1 MMNKS
6 SETRSS
12 SFHSATIGKLVSFGR
27 KKDGVVSIEA
37 ALLFPMMIILLLG
50 TIDVT
55 HAISLKRK
63 VAVAASAVVDLT
75 TQESANVTAGELDQ
89 FIQAADAIMKPF
101 AAADINVDL
110 VNFRRDGNDVT
121 EEWSHSRGGCGDT
134 AGSLSADTLAKLSEE
149 ENDVVIARVCLS
161 FQPLVGY
168 IVGSGSWEVEE
179 SVAQR
184 PRNGLTLDCSNC

>member
-1 MMNKS
+1 MDNS
-6 SETRSS
+6 SVTRSNTA
-12 SFHSATIGKLVSFGR
+12 HAGTIGKLASFGR

-37 ALLFPMMIILLLG
+37 ALLFPVMILLLLG

-55 HAISLKRK
+55 HVISLKRK

-75 TQESANVTAGELDQ
+75 TQESTNVTAGELDD
-89 FIQAADAIMKPF
+89 FIRAADAIMKPF
-101 AAADINVDL
+101 SSADTKVDL
-110 VNFRRDGNDVT
+110 INFRRNGSNVT
-121 EEWSHSRGGCGDT
+121 QEWSHSRGGCGG
-134 AGSLSADTLAKLSEE
+134 APPSLTGATLTKLTQED
-149 ENDVVIARVCLS
+149 NDIIVARVCLT

-168 IVGSGSWEVEE
+168 IIGSGSWEVEE

>member
-1 MMNKS
+1 MDNS
-6 SETRSS
+6 SVTRTTTVCRRI
-12 SFHSATIGKLVSFGR
+12 AGQLARLGR

-75 TQESANVTAGELDQ
+75 TQESNTVQVDALDEY
-89 FIQAADAIMKPF
+89 IRAADAIMKPF
-101 AAADINVDL
+101 DASDIKVDL
-110 VNFRRDGNDVT
+110 VAFERDGNSVKQR
-121 EEWSHSRGGCGDT
+121 WSHSRGGCGG
-134 AGSLSADTLAKLSEE
+134 APPSLSGATLEKLTQED
-149 ENDVVIARVCLS
+149 NDIVVARVCLN

-168 IVGSGSWEVEE
+168 IIGSGSWEVEE

-184 PRNGLTLDCSNC
+184 PRNGLTLECTGC

>member
-1 MMNKS
+1 MMDNS
-6 SETRSS
+6 PVTRSS
-12 SFHSATIGKLVSFGR
+12 TVHAGTVCKLASFCR
-27 KKDGVVSIEA
+27 RKDGVVSIEA
-37 ALLFPMMIILLLG
+37 ALLFPLMILLLLG

-75 TQESANVTAGELDQ
+75 TQESTTVTAGELDD
-89 FIQAADAIMKPF
+89 FIRAADAIMAPF
-101 AAADINVDL
+101 SSADTKVDL
-110 VNFRRDGNDVT
+110 VNFRRSGSNVT
-121 EEWSHSRGGCGDT
+121 QEWSYSRGGCGGAPPNLT
-134 AGSLSADTLAKLSEE
+134 GATLNALTQED
-149 ENDVVIARVCLS
+149 NDIIVARVCLT

-168 IVGSGSWEVEE
+168 IVGSGGWEVEE

>member
-1 MMNKS
+1 MDNS
-6 SETRSS
+6 SVTRSNTVYS
-12 SFHSATIGKLVSFGR
+12 RIAGRLARFGR

-75 TQESANVTAGELDQ
+75 TQESNSVQVDALNEY
-89 FIQAADAIMKPF
+89 IRAADAIMKPF
-101 AAADINVDL
+101 KASDIKVDL
-110 VNFRRDGNDVT
+110 VAFERDGNSVKQR
-121 EEWSHSRGGCGDT
+121 WSHSRGSCGGAPPSLSGDT
-134 AGSLSADTLAKLSEE
+134 LEKLTQED
-149 ENDVVIARVCLS
+149 NDIVVARVCLN

-184 PRNGLTLDCSNC
+184 PRNGLTLECNGC

>member
-1 MMNKS
+1 MMDNS
-6 SETRSS
+6 SVTRSK
-12 SFHSATIGKLVSFGR
+12 FVKPGIAGKLASFGR

-37 ALLFPMMIILLLG
+37 ALLFPMMILLLLG

-75 TQESANVTAGELDQ
+75 TQESTNVTPGELDE
-89 FIQAADAIMKPF
+89 FSSAADAIMRPF
-101 AAADINVDL
+101 AASDIKVDL
-110 VNFRRDGNDVT
+110 VAFRRDGSNVT
-121 EEWSHSRGGCGDT
+121 QEWSHSRGGCGG
-134 AGSLSADTLAKLSEE
+134 APPSMSGQTLDKLTQED
-149 ENDVVIARVCLS
+149 NDIIVARVCLN

-168 IVGSGSWEVEE
+168 IAGSGTWQVEE

-184 PRNGLTLDCSNC
+184 PRNGLTLNCDNC

>member
-1 MMNKS
+1 MDNS
-6 SETRSS
+6 SVTG
-12 SFHSATIGKLVSFGR
+12 ADTIHGRIAGQFARFGR
-27 KKDGVVSIEA
+27 KKDGIVSIEA

-75 TQESANVTAGELDQ
+75 TQESNTVLVNDLNEY
-89 FIQAADAIMKPF
+89 IRAADAIMKPF
-101 AAADINVDL
+101 DSSDIKVDL
-110 VNFRRDGNDVT
+110 ITFERDGNSVK
-121 EEWSHSRGGCGDT
+121 ERWSHSRGSCGG
-134 AGSLSADTLAKLSEE
+134 APPSLSGDALDKLTQED
-149 ENDVVIARVCLS
+149 NDIVVARVCLN

-168 IVGSGSWEVEE
+168 IIGSESWQVEE

-184 PRNGLTLDCSNC
+184 PRNGLTLECDGC

>member
-1 MMNKS
+1 MMNNS
-6 SETRSS
+6 SETRSPS
-12 SFHSATIGKLVSFGR
+12 IRATTIGKLASFGR

-75 TQESANVTAGELDQ
+75 TQESANVTSGELDQ
-89 FIQAADAIMKPF
+89 FILAADAIMKPCSS
-101 AAADINVDL
+101 ADTKVDL
-110 VNFRRDGNDVT
+110 VNFRRSGNSVT
-121 EEWSHSRGGCGDT
+121 QEWSHSRGGCGG
-134 AGSLSADTLAKLSEE
+134 APPSLTGDTLNKLTQED
-149 ENDVVIARVCLS
+149 NDIIVARVCLS

>member
-1 MMNKS
+1 MDNS
-6 SETRSS
+6 PAPGSDIAR
-12 SFHSATIGKLVSFGR
+12 AGLARRLASFGR

-37 ALLFPMMIILLLG
+37 ALLFPMMILLLLG

-75 TQESANVTAGELDQ
+75 TQQSTNVTVAELDE
-89 FIQAADAIMKPF
+89 FIRAADAIMLPF
-101 AAADINVDL
+101 SSADTNVDL
-110 VNFRRDGNDVT
+110 VAFRRDGNNVNQ
-121 EEWSHSRGGCGDT
+121 EWSHSRGGCGG
-134 AGSLSADTLAKLSEE
+134 APPSLSGATLEALTQE
-149 ENDVVIARVCLS
+149 ENDIVVARVCLN

-168 IVGSGSWEVEE
+168 IMGSGSWQVEE

-184 PRNGLTLDCSNC
+184 PRNGLTLDCTNC